1 MPIAKHALVATVAIL
16 YAPLGAQAQIERPSV
31 PPKTVEWS
39 AARKL
44 TRGDFEGDVPNTA
57 TYQSRSWIRIEASW
71 RCISDA
77 LNTTINAVFDPARSW
92 WLGSQWNPWEDVD
105 SRRKWLSRSRADLE
119 NKRHIALSEADLLR
133 HEQLHFDLAE
143 LTAAK
148 IRRRLS
154 ELKGPCA
161 LPDRDAVVEKI
172 VVELTDEFGK
182 EQTRYDA
189 ETAHG
194 TKPQVQQ
201 QWEKRVER
209 VFQASPTPHGPR

>member
-1 MPIAKHALVATVAIL
+1 MPIAKYALVATVAIL
-16 YAPLGAQAQIERPSV
+16 YAPLGAQAQVEPPSL
-31 PPKTVEWS
+31 PPQTVEWS

-44 TRGDFEGDVPNTA
+44 TRDDFKGDVPDTA
-57 TYQSRSWIRIEASW
+57 KYQSRSWIRIEASW
-71 RCISDA
+71 RCISDV

-105 SRRKWLSRSRADLE
+105 SRRRWLSRSRADFE

-133 HEQLHFDLAE
+133 HEQLHFDLAK
-143 LTAAK
+143 LTTVK

-172 VVELTDEFGK
+172 VVELTEEFGK
-182 EQTRYDA
+182 EQKLYDD

-194 TKPQVQQ
+194 TKPQMQR
-201 QWEKRVER
+201 QWETRIDR
-209 VFQASPTPHGPR
+209 AFQASPAPDGY